1 MHTFIFWIA
10 KEEISEWLSQN
21 KSSKNNNFIY
31 IYMNVHIELGYTNK
45 SQVKSNDYR
54 L

>member
-10 KEEISEWLSQN
+10 KEETPESLSQN
-21 KSSKNNNFIY
+21 KSSKQKKKN
-31 IYMNVHIELGYTNK
+31 YMNVHIELGYTNK
-45 SQVKSNDYR
+45 